1 MAGMLARIEALE
13 AKLDGAMA
21 ILVLL
26 ERDVWG
32 SARPSMDSKLV
43 HASWQSRACPGQL
56 VLATAP
62 TSRSGVST
70 CPSTC
75 ASSRSPSSG
84 ASSCPSPGRS
94 SPPRCGARSHRAD
107 GSSGASAYRRH
118 RGIFWRPPIGEA
130 GGYRATHSHHVIDGP
145 PEQLP
150 QQFSMVDSSDK
161 STDTHDLTGP
171 WEPMGS
177 DAAANGSADAS
188 ADLST
193 DFGTDAVQPE
203 DLLEELPEDQLKEKH
218 ANVDEEQRQRQ
229 VTKDDVAKL
238 IDDIKA
244 LTDSVELKPIKMGQF
259 SAQPLLQDSTPG
271 NAKAKIQDKEGSFA
285 DTSADASADALR
297 TDSGVIDN
305 VNTKI
310 PDSTRPPTSPVW
322 TCSGSSVS

>member
-1 MAGMLARIEALE
+1 
-13 AKLDGAMA
+13 MA

-161 STDTHDLTGP
+161 STDTYDLTGP
-171 WEPMGS
+171 WEPMGF
-177 DAAANGSADAS
+177 DTAANGSADAS
-188 ADLST
+188 NDLGT
-193 DFGTDAVQPE
+193 DFGADAVQPE
-203 DLLEELPEDQLKEKH
+203 DLREELPEDQLVNH
-218 ANVDEEQRQRQ
+218 DLCTDPGCAGTDTSTDTGTDTGAVANACAD
-229 VTKDDVAKL
+229 TTYNSGDDTST
-238 IDDIKA
+238 DTS
-244 LTDSVELKPIKMGQF
+244 TDSPVREILDGLRRLMRDMATVTDLEKICAEAAAAGAAAAAAP
-259 SAQPLLQDSTPG
+259 
-271 NAKAKIQDKEGSFA
+271 KIQDNVKANIQDEGPCASLESRA
-285 DTSADASADALR
+285 D
-297 TDSGVIDN
+297 
-305 VNTKI
+305 
-310 PDSTRPPTSPVW
+310 RP
-322 TCSGSSVS
+322 